1 MNMIYINNKIFK
13 ITFFLTLILIISLL
27 IDRINKN
34 NLKNK
39 FINKIPKCDLL
50 YETFLWK
57 TKFIKIKLTTLNYQ
71 NIVGS
76 TQGIELGNKK
86 NLIFTTNGT
95 NTNNVNI
102 YDLNKKK
109 RIHTKSLP
117 INAANLLLV
126 DEDKDNFKIMVS
138 DYDDSKILIL
148 DKELKQ
154 IGEIKL
160 PQNFKYLV
168 GLAKIDNEIIIVPSR
183 SKDIIGL
190 IDLRNTNEIK
200 LIKTNTKEENTI
212 YDLEYSN
219 GCFFLN
225 YREEGKILLGYF
237 NKKNKFKLKDI
248 NINLEYPQG
257 VWFYNN
263 NLFVLETGK
272 NSIIKYDFKKLTK
285 TISSLPKGVYRGVT
299 GYDDKNLIISGQIL
313 SDIKEVTFSTK
324 IVTDENKSIL
334 HYLSY

>member
-1 MNMIYINNKIFK
+1 MIYINKKIFK

-34 NLKNK
+34 NLNNN

-76 TQGIELGNKK
+76 TQGIELGNK
-86 NLIFTTNGT
+86 NNFIFTTNGT

-102 YDLNKKK
+102 YDINKKK
-109 RIHTKSLP
+109 KIHTKSLP

-126 DEDKDNFKIMVS
+126 DEDKDNFRIMVS

-148 DKELKQ
+148 DKKLKQ

-160 PQNFKYLV
+160 PENFKYLV
-168 GLAKIDNEIIIVPSR
+168 SLAKIDNEIIIIPSR
-183 SKDIIGL
+183 SKNIIGL
-190 IDLRNTNEIK
+190 IDLRNANEIK

-237 NKKNKFKLKDI
+237 NEKNKFKLKDI

-263 NLFVLETGK
+263 NLFVVETGK

-285 TISSLPKGVYRGVT
+285 TISLLPRGVYRGVS
-299 GYDDKNLIISGQIL
+299 GYDDKNLIISGQIF

>member
-1 MNMIYINNKIFK
+1 
-13 ITFFLTLILIISLL
+13 
-27 IDRINKN
+27 
-34 NLKNK
+34 
-39 FINKIPKCDLL
+39 
-50 YETFLWK
+50 
-57 TKFIKIKLTTLNYQ
+57 
-71 NIVGS
+71 
-76 TQGIELGNKK
+76 
-86 NLIFTTNGT
+86 
-95 NTNNVNI
+95 
-102 YDLNKKK
+102 
-109 RIHTKSLP
+109 
-117 INAANLLLV
+117 
-126 DEDKDNFKIMVS
+126 MVS

-148 DKELKQ
+148 DKKLKQ

-160 PQNFKYLV
+160 PENFKYLV
-168 GLAKIDNEIIIVPSR
+168 SLAKIDNEIIIIPSR
-183 SKDIIGL
+183 SKNIIGL
-190 IDLRNTNEIK
+190 IDLRNANEIK
-200 LIKTNTKEENTI
+200 LIKTSTKEENTI

-237 NKKNKFKLKDI
+237 NEKNKFKLKDI

-263 NLFVLETGK
+263 NLFVVETGK

-285 TISSLPKGVYRGVT
+285 TISLLPRGVYRGVS
-299 GYDDKNLIISGQIL
+299 GYDDKNLIISGQIF